1 MREEYK
7 MWKLIRVEKSRN
19 PEKKWDAVF
28 RDGEKEKRVSFGATG
43 YIDYT
48 MTGGDRED
56 KIRRELYRGRHK
68 IDLANRDVTSA
79 GYLSFFILW
88 GDSVNREENI
98 RNYKKR
104 FNL

>member
-1 MREEYK
+1 
-7 MWKLIRVEKSRN
+7 MWKLVRVEKSHL

-28 RDGEKEKRVSFGATG
+28 VSKDGKEKVVPFGAVG

-48 MTGGDRED
+48 MTSGGRED
-56 KIRRELYRGRHK
+56 KVRRELYRSRHK
-68 IDLANRDVTSA
+68 VDLATREVTSA
-79 GYLSFFILW
+79 GYLSYFILW

>member
-1 MREEYK
+1 
-7 MWKLIRVEKSRN
+7 MWKLLRVEKSHL
-19 PEKKWDAVF
+19 EDKKWDAVF
-28 RDGEKEKRVSFGATG
+28 SREGKEKRVPFGAVG

-48 MTGGDRED
+48 MTDGDPED
-56 KIRRELYRGRHK
+56 KKRRELYRARHK
-68 IDLANRDVTSA
+68 VDLSGRDPTTA

-88 GDSVNREENI
+88 GESINREENI